1 MIVHEIL
8 HITPRA
14 AWEQARQTGAYRG
27 DTLDSEGFIHCSTVA
42 QVIGVAN
49 ARFQGRTDLI
59 LLVIDTGRLTPAL
72 RWEAAE
78 HGELFPH
85 IYGPLNLEAVS
96 KVFTMEPGADG
107 RFAFPE
113 HGAETQRDGRFV
125 KEEGHP

>member
-8 HITPRA
+8 HITTRE
-14 AWEQARQTGAYRG
+14 AWEQAKQAGAYRG
-27 DTLDSEGFIHCSTVA
+27 DTLDTEGFIHCSTVA
-42 QVIGVAN
+42 QLIGVAN
-49 ARFQGRTDLI
+49 ARFRGRMDLI
-59 LLVIDTGRLTPAL
+59 LLVIDTGTLTPEV

-85 IYGPLNLEAVS
+85 IYGPLNVEAVL
-96 KVFTMEPGADG
+96 KVLTLEPGADG

-113 HGAETQRDGRFV
+113 HVAEVQCDGRFV